1 MSPKT
6 FSPQIVQ
13 QAFFQQKKVELEDR
27 QKQQIVLSSSVRTEG
42 SVWGAYAAD
51 KVGSGGKR
59 TKASKLRHWR

>member
-27 QKQQIVLSSSVRTEG
+27 QKQLSSSARAEG
-42 SVWGAYAAD
+42 SVGGAYAAV